1 MDIVTFENVSK
12 IYRTG
17 ETTVTAL
24 QDVSL
29 KIPKGMFTAFVGPS
43 GSGKTT
49 ALNLIG
55 CLDQPTQGTVTVAGQ
70 AVGNMNR
77 RQSAVFRGGHL
88 GFVFQDFNL
97 LPVLTV
103 HENVEYP
110 LLMIQ
115 DLPRAQRG
123 PAVEKVLAAVGMA
136 DQAGKYP
143 AQLSG
148 GQKQRVAIARALVG
162 NPALVLADEPTAN
175 LDGATAQKVI
185 DLMKRMRDEFGI
197 TFIFST
203 HDPRIMDQAEGF
215 FHMEDGR
222 LRNGPDLTEK
232 KQADPGHDPDD
243 ETPQPPDTFKTPGG
257 AS

>member
-1 MDIVTFENVSK
+1 MNIVTFETVSK
-12 IYRTG
+12 TYRTG

-24 QDVSL
+24 GDVSL

-55 CLDQPTQGTVTVAGQ
+55 CLDQPSKGTVTVAGQ
-70 AVGNMNR
+70 ATGNMTR
-77 RQSAVFRGGHL
+77 RQSAAFRGKHL

-115 DLPRAQRG
+115 DMAKSHRG

-136 DQAGKYP
+136 DQASKYP

-203 HDPRIMDQAEGF
+203 HDPRIMDQAEAF

-222 LRNGPDLTEK
+222 LKDASENMV
-232 KQADPGHDPDD
+232 DPL
-243 ETPQPPDTFKTPGG
+243 GG
-257 AS
+257 DI